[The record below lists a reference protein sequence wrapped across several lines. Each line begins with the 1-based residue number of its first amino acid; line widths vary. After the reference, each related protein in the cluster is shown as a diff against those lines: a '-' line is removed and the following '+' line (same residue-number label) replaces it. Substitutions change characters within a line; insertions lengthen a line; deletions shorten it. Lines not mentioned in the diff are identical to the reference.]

1 MPLPFIGL
9 AAVVGV
15 RALVRSPR
23 VRQAVARGISR
34 ARRARPFRSPR
45 VRPGTSRQALAT
57 RAPGAALSRVVP
69 TIRRAAPA
77 VGTALALGGA
87 FQVGASLVEGL
98 IGGLSGPSRPQPAP
112 IPVAGGA
119 GPAPPLSGRGQGRY
133 VKPSINGPRRVPR
146 RMMQGRNGMPV
157 QVQPVRG
164 DVPVEFA
171 EITVVKSWQTFPGGP
186 VFTQFS
192 NGKIAVRKKNG
203 TLKVYRPA
211 RNIVISRNPR
221 VRTLL
226 RADSRLDSL
235 MSRLRKAV
243 TKGTPRSYSKR
254 KGGASATARASTR

>member
-1 MPLPFIGL
+1 MALPFIGL

-119 GPAPPLSGRGQGRY
+119 GPAPPLNGRRQGRY
-133 VKPSINGPRRVPR
+133 VKPSNGRAPRPLHPAHPEIR
-146 RMMQGRNGMPV
+146 RPMPGRNGAPF

-226 RADSRLDSL
+226 RADSRL
-235 MSRLRKAV
+235 
-243 TKGTPRSYSKR
+243 
-254 KGGASATARASTR
+254 ASAERF

>member
-45 VRPGTSRQALAT
+45 VGPGRSGQALAT

-98 IGGLSGPSRPQPAP
+98 IGGLSGPSRPQPAS
-112 IPVAGGA
+112 IPVPVGGGA
-119 GPAPPLSGRGQGRY
+119 PSPAFP
-133 VKPSINGPRRVPR
+133 KPSNGRAPRPLHPAHPEIR
-146 RMMQGRNGMPV
+146 RPMPGRNGAPF